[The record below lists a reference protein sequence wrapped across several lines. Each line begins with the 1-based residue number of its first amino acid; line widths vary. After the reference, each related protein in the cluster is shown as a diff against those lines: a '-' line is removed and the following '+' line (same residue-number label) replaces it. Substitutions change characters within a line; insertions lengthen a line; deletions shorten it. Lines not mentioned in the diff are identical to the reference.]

1 LDDIKEGIPTTTK
14 WFDTNEEFDMH
25 RKKVKKRIS
34 EYAKVNGTENISQI
48 QEQKEVYKVYKAMGG
63 KEGKFLRY

>member
-1 LDDIKEGIPTTTK
+1 
-14 WFDTNEEFDMH
+14 MH

-63 KEGKFLRY
+63 KEGKLLRY

>member
-1 LDDIKEGIPTTTK
+1 
-14 WFDTNEEFDMH
+14 MH